1 MPTTTRKPLIEPAE
15 IPLGRLFRPSDNQ
28 TRRMVE
34 SGIPPG
40 NIGSPFY
47 PLDLDRYHKMVA
59 EGILGKDDRLE
70 LLGGWLVTKMSINP
84 PHQTSLRKVRWEL
97 NRIVPRGWFADQDC
111 PISLPISGSEPEP
124 DVLVIRGAFSDY
136 REQHPG
142 PLDLAL
148 VVEVASTSL
157 AEDRGYKKRLY
168 ATDSI
173 QTYWIVNLV
182 DQIVEVY
189 TEPSGLSD
197 APDYGVRQDFHP
209 GQLLPVMID
218 GLQVGVIAVIDLLA

>member
-1 MPTTTRKPLIEPAE
+1 MSTTTRKPLIEPAE

-34 SGIPPG
+34 AGISPG
-40 NIGSPFY
+40 NSAIPFY
-47 PLDLDRYHKMVA
+47 PLDLDRYHKLV
-59 EGILGKDDRLE
+59 EDEILGKDDRVE

-111 PISLPISGSEPEP
+111 PVSLPISGSSPEP
-124 DVLVIRGAFSDY
+124 DVLMIRGGFSDH
-136 REQHPG
+136 RDQHPG

-148 VVEVASTSL
+148 VVEIASTSL
-157 AEDRGYKKRLY
+157 AEARGYKKRIY

-182 DQIVEVY
+182 DQVVEVY
-189 TEPSGLSD
+189 TEPSGPSD
-197 APDYGVRQDFHP
+197 AADYGVRQDFRP
-209 GQLLPVMID
+209 GQLLPVLID
-218 GLQVGVIAVIDLLA
+218 GLQVGVIAVIDLVP